1 MTAEIIPFR
10 GFKDLNA
17 LVDEW
22 STRAARHQ
30 LRIVA
35 TPAPD
40 DRASVKLEELR
51 PGAREQF
58 FAALR
63 AGNVDPW
70 LAEVFAELSKILAT
84 SEMNKI

>member
-30 LRIVA
+30 LRIVP

-40 DRASVKLEELR
+40 GVFLKLEELR

-58 FAALR
+58 FADLR

-70 LAEVFAELSKILAT
+70 LAEVFADFSKILAT
-84 SEMNKI
+84 PGNELM